1 MYSGSARVY
10 TDTVNSVQVD
20 ERALHDEDNQI
31 KINKAWHDAW
41 EKEKEQMKTELEKTK
56 REE

>member
-41 EKEKEQMKTELEKTK
+41 EKEKEQMKL
-56 REE
+56 